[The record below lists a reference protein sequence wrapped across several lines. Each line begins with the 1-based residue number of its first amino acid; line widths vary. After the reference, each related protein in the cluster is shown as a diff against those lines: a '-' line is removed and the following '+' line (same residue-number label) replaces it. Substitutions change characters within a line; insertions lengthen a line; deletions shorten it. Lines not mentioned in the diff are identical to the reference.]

1 MDAVGDFVLLGNN
14 HQAAEV
20 ADSHSPAFIQYQDRE
35 VLIEQHITRTRDGTQ
50 IRTRHVKSHQYSSL
64 FPMEVKNRFGG
75 PPRRISIVAVS
86 VLRHKSHFDAKFLLG
101 SRRLCCLYKIDAS
114 TAAYALSLCC

>member
-64 FPMEVKNRFGG
+64 FPMEAKNRFGG

-86 VLRHKSHFDAKFLLG
+86 VLRHESNLTR
-101 SRRLCCLYKIDAS
+101 SS
-114 TAAYALSLCC
+114 